1 MGRAQNVLMAR
12 PVGNSKT
19 RRTARRAL
27 DARFATLREFQQTA
41 AVPRSGWIRAIR
53 EALGMT
59 AADLGARMGSE
70 ESTVLRMERNEAR
83 IQLGTLQRAADAL
96 DCELVYAL
104 VPRRPLE
111 QMVDDQ
117 AKRLATQLLNQVSHS
132 MLLED
137 QQTPD
142 AATRDQLDEYAR
154 ELRDQPGLWRAVS

>member
-1 MGRAQNVLMAR
+1 MGR
-12 PVGNSKT
+12 PVGNSKS

-27 DARFATLREFQQTA
+27 DARFVTLREFQQA
-41 AVPRSGWIRAIR
+41 ATVPKSGWIRAIR
-53 EALGMT
+53 QALGMT

-70 ESTVLRMERNEAR
+70 ESTVLRMELNEAR

-96 DCELVYAL
+96 ECDMVYAL

-117 AKRLATQLLNQVSHS
+117 AKRLAIHLLDQVSHS

-137 QQTPD
+137 QQVTD
-142 AATRDQLDEYAR
+142 AATRDQLDDSAR
-154 ELRDQPGLWRAVS
+154 ELREQPGLWRAIP